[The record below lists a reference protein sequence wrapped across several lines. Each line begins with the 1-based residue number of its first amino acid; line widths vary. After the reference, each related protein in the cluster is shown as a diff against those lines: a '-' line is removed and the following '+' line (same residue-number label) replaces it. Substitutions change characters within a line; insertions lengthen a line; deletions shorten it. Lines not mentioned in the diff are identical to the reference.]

1 MERISFG
8 LYRHPATPAAAE
20 IPLTAIA
27 EKEKQRRISRAAQL
41 LEPYFV
47 DARRL
52 DCSFAARNLISP
64 KASKRSRI
72 ESPKPGLSWPH
83 MMSVLMT

>member
-1 MERISFG
+1 MHG
-8 LYRHPATPAAAE
+8 YRHPATPAAAE

-27 EKEKQRRISRAAQL
+27 EKEKQRRISRAAQV

-47 DARRL
+47 DASDL
-52 DCSFAARNLISP
+52 NVLCGSEFISP

-72 ESPKPGLSWPH
+72 ESPKLGLSWPH
-83 MMSVLMT
+83 MVSVLMT